1 MKKGGKKLKRRAN
14 VLVREVIR
22 KRREEKNILRI
33 KKRKKRFCL
42 CNETRIK
49 RNKKKKK
56 TLFEIGRKIGLSV
69 KSKLR
74 VEKKH
79 KKTET
84 EK

>member
-1 MKKGGKKLKRRAN
+1 MKRGGKKLKRRAN

-49 RNKKKKK
+49 RDKKKKNS
-56 TLFEIGRKIGLSV
+56 F
-69 KSKLR
+69 
-74 VEKKH
+74 
-79 KKTET
+79 
-84 EK
+84 